1 MASPVTVAL
10 VLEPAFEVAHLHAL
24 AQRAHVWVVGTEFNV
39 ASARTFWATFPKANL
54 TSSLTTF
61 VPGAHPD
68 RAAACLAM
76 LDTIELHHG
85 TASAPS
91 PYPVL
96 EESALSS
103 SLNSSMLFVNSVSL
117 PFLIRLTAS
126 VPRGRPQPNPAL
138 QRTRYARR

>member
-96 EESALSS
+96 EVVGSKLEPKLEHALRELGFSAFSH
-103 SLNSSMLFVNSVSL
+103 
-117 PFLIRLTAS
+117 TANGFGAS
-126 VPRGRPQPNPAL
+126 RQAA
-138 QRTRYARR
+138 T